1 MTDNKRTEPLNSLF
15 KAGLEFQET
24 VEKRNWPFCFIGGLA
39 VLRWGEIRMTQDID
53 LCLLCGFGNEAKYVK
68 TLLQKFKSRITDAEE
83 FAISNRVLLLYAS
96 NGVSID
102 ISLSGLHY
110 EEQMIKRATV
120 FSFYTDCS
128 LITCSAEDL
137 IILKAFANRTKDW
150 MDVEGII
157 LRQGKSLETEYIMEH
172 LAPLCEIK
180 GTPDIVNRLQDLIS
194 RAFQCQE

>member
-1 MTDNKRTEPLNSLF
+1 MAANKKIDPLNSLF

-24 VEKRNWPFCFIGGLA
+24 LEKRNWPFCFIGGIA

-53 LCLLCGFGNEAKYVK
+53 LCLLCGFGNEEKYIK
-68 TLLQKFKSRITDAEE
+68 TLLKKFTSRITDADN
-83 FAISNRVLLLYAS
+83 FAFTNRVLLLYAS

-102 ISLSGLHY
+102 ISLSGLPF
-110 EEQMIKRATV
+110 ENQMIKRATP
-120 FSFYTDCS
+120 FSFHADCT

-137 IILKAFANRTKDW
+137 VILKSFANRTKDW

-157 LRQGKSLETEYIMEH
+157 LRQGKSLDTNYIIEQ

-180 GTPDIVNRLQDLIS
+180 ETPDIVNKLQDLINK
-194 RAFQCQE
+194 A

>member
-1 MTDNKRTEPLNSLF
+1 MIDSKRTEPLNSIF

-24 VEKRNWPFCFIGGLA
+24 FEKWDWPFCFIGGLA

-53 LCLLCGFGNEAKYVK
+53 LCLLCGFGNEEKYVK
-68 TLLQKFKSRITDAEE
+68 NLLKKFKSRITDAED
-83 FAISNRVLLLYAS
+83 FAFRNRVLLLYAS

-102 ISLSGLHY
+102 ISLSGLPF
-110 EEQMIKRATV
+110 EDQMIKRATT
-120 FSFYTDCS
+120 FSFHTDCT

-137 IILKAFANRTKDW
+137 IILKSFANRTKDW

-157 LRQGKSLETEYIMEH
+157 LRHGIGLDTVYILEQ

-180 GTPDIVNRLQDLIS
+180 GKPDIVSKLQELIKRTS
-194 RAFQCQE
+194 

>member
-1 MTDNKRTEPLNSLF
+1 MTDSKRIEPLNSLF

-24 VEKRNWPFCFIGGLA
+24 LERRNWPFCFIGGLA

-53 LCLLCGFGNEAKYVK
+53 LCLLCGFGNEEKYVK
-68 TLLQKFKSRITDAEE
+68 TLLQKFKSRITNAED
-83 FAISNRVLLLYAS
+83 FAFTNRVLLLYAS

-102 ISLSGLHY
+102 ISLSGLSF
-110 EEQMIKRATV
+110 EEQMIKRATA
-120 FSFYTDCS
+120 FSFHADCT

-137 IILKAFANRTKDW
+137 IILKSFANRTKDW

-157 LRQGKSLETEYIMEH
+157 LRQGERLDTVYILEQ

-180 GTPDIVNRLQDLIS
+180 GTPDIVTKLQDLIN
-194 RAFQCQE
+194 RAF